1 MISLAD
7 LPPGIYHTLVIIGVI
22 GLIASFLVKF
32 VPFIYRYLIPVQIL
46 SVLLIAFGLYY
57 SGVAANEAKWKEEA
71 KKMNERVLIAEERA
85 RLISSRVEYVFVDK
99 IQKVKD
105 VQIIVQ
111 EKLADIAVNIDSQC
125 RITPDSI
132 DLVNSAAKNLKPE
145 VKK

>member
-32 VPFIYRYLIPVQIL
+32 IPFIYRYLIPVQIL